1 MREVEVSI
9 FGTLK
14 VPDGADEDEII
25 EAIKFNIG
33 LNGSI
38 SSDNPMM
45 DDLDW
50 VDGCVTV
57 S

>member
-1 MREVEVSI
+1 MKEVEMRI

-25 EAIKFNIG
+25 EAIEFNVG
-33 LNGSI
+33 LSGSMA
-38 SSDNPMM
+38 SDNPVS
-45 DDLDW
+45 DYLDW

>member
-9 FGTLK
+9 SGTLK

-25 EAIKFNIG
+25 EAIEFNIG
-33 LNGSI
+33 LNGCI
-38 SSDNPMM
+38 SPGNPMM

-50 VDGCVTV
+50 VDGYVIV

>member
-1 MREVEVSI
+1 MKEVEVSI

-14 VPDGADEDEII
+14 VPDDADEDEII
-25 EAIKFNIG
+25 EAIEFNVG
-33 LNGSI
+33 LSGSMA
-38 SSDNPMM
+38 SDNPVS
-45 DDLDW
+45 DYLDW

>member
-1 MREVEVSI
+1 MREVEVTI

-25 EAIKFNIG
+25 EAIEFNIG

-38 SSDNPMM
+38 SSGNPMM

>member
-25 EAIKFNIG
+25 EAIEFNVG
-33 LNGSI
+33 LSGSMA
-38 SSDNPMM
+38 SDNPVS
-45 DDLDW
+45 DYLDW

>member
-9 FGTLK
+9 SGTLK
-14 VPDGADEDEII
+14 VPDCADEDEII
-25 EAIKFNIG
+25 EAIEFNIG

-38 SSDNPMM
+38 PSGNPVM

-50 VDGCVTV
+50 VDGYVIV